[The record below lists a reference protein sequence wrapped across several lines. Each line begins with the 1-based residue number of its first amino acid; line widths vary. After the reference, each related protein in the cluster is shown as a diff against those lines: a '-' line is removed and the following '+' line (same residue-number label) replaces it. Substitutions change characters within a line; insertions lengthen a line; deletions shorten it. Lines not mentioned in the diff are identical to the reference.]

1 MDVKIHTIHFDADQQ
16 LLDFVNKKV
25 GKIDKLDLKITDL
38 QVSLKLDAAIGGVHA
53 KVAQIKAN
61 LPGKTIFS
69 EEEAFTF
76 EDAVEAAVDN
86 ALTQIKKHKE
96 KQNIG

>member
-38 QVSLKLDAAIGGVHA
+38 QVSLTL
-53 KVAQIKAN
+53 Q
-61 LPGKTIFS
+61 
-69 EEEAFTF
+69 
-76 EDAVEAAVDN
+76 
-86 ALTQIKKHKE
+86 
-96 KQNIG
+96 